1 MMAGDLQLSLLPPGL
16 ANVQIKAGK
25 LKAIGI
31 TSSVRSPLVPE
42 LASLSEAG
50 VKDFN
55 LEIWNGVAAP
65 NSLPKAA
72 AAKLSTLFSEIARTP
87 EMRQKLFQQGWTV
100 AGTAAEGLANRV
112 KSDTALLGGIIA
124 SQGIKVE

>member
-1 MMAGDLQLSLLPPGL
+1 MA
-16 ANVQIKAGK
+16 
-25 LKAIGI
+25 
-31 TSSVRSPLVPE
+31 PE
-42 LASLSEAG
+42 FASLSEAG
-50 VKDFN
+50 VKDYN

-72 AAKLSTLFSEIARTP
+72 AAKLGTLFSEIARSP

-112 KSDTALLGGIIA
+112 KADTALLGGIIS